1 MTVRE
6 LRCFLSP
13 FMELMYATPTSCADG
28 MESPAISSKS
38 LINHSTWMSPVALK
52 VEFFSSARLSVAVS
66 VTSYGAS
73 THGDE

>member
-1 MTVRE
+1 MTVR
-6 LRCFLSP
+6 LGMCFLSP
-13 FMELMYATPTSCADG
+13 FIELMYA
-28 MESPAISSKS
+28 ISGSGALGVDIPVFS
-38 LINHSTWMSPVALK
+38 SRLMINNSTWMSPVASK